1 MIFITIKLISNTF
14 LSVLYKDNIIIISYE
29 YLPTKP
35 ARVNI
40 HLKLL
45 KLHIMASTCYLSS
58 FVLLIL
64 VITYQTL

>member
-1 MIFITIKLISNTF
+1 MIFTTIKLISNTF

-29 YLPTKP
+29 YLPKP
-35 ARVNI
+35 VRVNI

-58 FVLLIL
+58 FVLFIL